1 MATRDH
7 PKHHQTP
14 HLGWPHQYY
23 AFWPLLMPFWDS
35 QGALNGL
42 FYPQKRPYWE
52 KSSQEPQCTL
62 GMSKTSQNTLSGRAT
77 LILCILT
84 HFSPH
89 GLTEKALTSIYLNAA
104 IGESSEIT
112 PGTLGIPKWPKKKA
126 QMHDICGTHPFRVI
140 GGVFDTYRVPW
151 GAQELFSQCGAVF
164 RPNGPFWSPCGGLT
178 GPKVGIYTSYC
189 CIIPL

>member
-14 HLGWPHQYY
+14 HLSWPHQYY

-42 FYPQKRPYWE
+42 FYPPKRPYWE

-62 GMSKTSQNTLSGRAT
+62 GMSKTSQNTIWMGNT
-77 LILCILT
+77 DIMHPDPFFT
-84 HFSPH
+84 TW
-89 GLTEKALTSIYLNAA
+89 LTEKALTSIYLNAA

-112 PGTLGIPKWPKKKA
+112 PGTLGIPKWPKK
-126 QMHDICGTHPFRVI
+126 G
-140 GGVFDTYRVPW
+140 
-151 GAQELFSQCGAVF
+151 
-164 RPNGPFWSPCGGLT
+164 PNA
-178 GPKVGIYTSYC
+178 
-189 CIIPL
+189 